1 MSNKCFTLPLSPYLM
16 ESDFSKIYLPFLQK
30 YKEWVHDIYVTIRCP
45 PFSQDAMGIDMEPEN
60 YETLI
65 SNALALQQETGIPVC
80 ATFNNIHVQPS
91 YRNYK
96 IFVNNFAELYQ
107 KGIHL
112 AIIPHM
118 LWMDWGLKKEFPEL
132 QVKNTILRN
141 VYDAQ
146 VYTDYARYGFDYV
159 HLDRWIMRDHKKLKE
174 IAKAKKFVK
183 EKWGKDCKLIL
194 LANESCVGRCP
205 IMAEH
210 YAYNTQKMPPED
222 PFFWGEA
229 KQLSC
234 ISWEGADPAYV
245 YKQADIPWFKSD
257 WDELLDLGIDIFKM
271 HGRENVPKLIE
282 SLELIKS
289 FAKGEEEMNLVR
301 QQKHSSTSFYTEFQS
316 NPERRELVDKWRKVI
331 KTCRFQCWAC
341 NYCDKVNYEVT
352 GEKPDRSTFWYG
364 GDKEKIGSIDTNAVL
379 EDMEV

>member
-1 MSNKCFTLPLSPYLM
+1 
-16 ESDFSKIYLPFLQK
+16 
-30 YKEWVHDIYVTIRCP
+30 V
-45 PFSQDAMGIDMEPEN
+45 
-60 YETLI
+60 
-65 SNALALQQETGIPVC
+65 
-80 ATFNNIHVQPS
+80 
-91 YRNYK
+91 
-96 IFVNNFAELYQ
+96 
-107 KGIHL
+107 
-112 AIIPHM
+112 
-118 LWMDWGLKKEFPEL
+118 
-132 QVKNTILRN
+132 
-141 VYDAQ
+141 
-146 VYTDYARYGFDYV
+146 
-159 HLDRWIMRDHKKLKE
+159 RDHKKLKE
-174 IAKAKKFVK
+174 LAKAKKFVK

-210 YAYNTQKMPPED
+210 YTFNAQKMPPED

-229 KQLSC
+229 KGFAC
-234 ISWEGADPAYV
+234 TTWEGADPAYV

-301 QQKHSSTSFYTEFQS
+301 QQKHSHTSFYTEFQS
-316 NPERRELVDKWRKVI
+316 NPEKRELVDKWRKVI
-331 KTCRFQCWAC
+331 KTCRFQCWSC

-352 GEKPDRSTFWYG
+352 GIKPDRSIFWHG
-364 GDKEKIGSIDTNAVL
+364 GDKEKIGSIDINAVL